1 MKRKL
6 LITKITNFLES
17 NDWSLVLN
25 TTVGDSYIQ
34 DDSDEDIPIPV
45 HDLSIAQV
53 TDLTMRA
60 TILLQFYTALNSC
73 DQRPNKRCCR
83 KHTILKVNSKTL
95 LKWKRAFEMG
105 GFTFT
110 PIRKGKYQRRWI
122 LDDEAMKLSARTFIM
137 ENAAPKGKPNEGV

>member
-1 MKRKL
+1 MKRRL

-17 NDWSLVLN
+17 KDWSLVLN

-60 TILLQFYTALNSC
+60 TILVQFYTAFNSC
-73 DQRPNKRCCR
+73 NQRPNIKDVAENMLQ
-83 KHTILKVNSKTL
+83 HTILKVNSKTL
-95 LKWKRAFEMG
+95 LKWKCC
-105 GFTFT
+105 
-110 PIRKGKYQRRWI
+110 RKHV
-122 LDDEAMKLSARTFIM
+122 
-137 ENAAPKGKPNEGV
+137 AAHYTEGQF